1 MTDPNQ
7 AWKSPELVNRYLSG
21 VRGAIPLAAEQIDVM
36 VRVVEA
42 TSRDVTN
49 IADLGCGDGI
59 LAATLLKRHSQ
70 AKATLVDFSEP
81 MIAAARKELAPYGD
95 ACEFHLADLS
105 SAEWVDTA
113 RGRAPFDVVVSG
125 YAIHHTTDA
134 RKRLLYR
141 EIFELLRP
149 GGVFVNIEHVKSPT
163 ERLRELSDD
172 LIIDSLYPY
181 HLKQD
186 PTRTREDVA
195 DEFVHREDKHGN
207 ILALVEDQCQ
217 WLRDRGFAEVD
228 CYFKVLELAV
238 FGGCKPD
245 L

>member
-1 MTDPNQ
+1 MNDPNE
-7 AWKSPELVNRYLSG
+7 AWKSSALVTRYLTGIRS
-21 VRGAIPLAAEQIDVM
+21 AIPLASEQIDVM

-42 TSRDVTN
+42 TARDVTC

-59 LAATLLKRHSQ
+59 LAATLLERHPG

-81 MIAAARKELAPYGD
+81 MIVEARKALAPYGD

-105 SAEWVDTA
+105 SPEWVGA
-113 RGRAPFDVVVSG
+113 AGRRAPFDVIVSG
-125 YAIHHTTDA
+125 YAIHHTTDE
-134 RKRLLYR
+134 RKRVLYR

-149 GGVFVNIEHVKSPT
+149 GGVFVNIEHVKSPA
-163 ERLRELSDD
+163 EWLRELSDD
-172 LIIDSLYPY
+172 LIIDSLYTY
-181 HLKQD
+181 HKKQD

-207 ILALVEDQCQ
+207 ILALVEDQCA
-217 WLRDRGFAEVD
+217 WLREIGFEEVD

-238 FGGCKPD
+238 FGGRRP
-245 L
+245 

>member
-1 MTDPNQ
+1 MNMTSEI
-7 AWKSPELVNRYLSG
+7 WKSEELVNKYLTGMRS
-21 VRGAIPLAAEQIDVM
+21 AIPLVAEQIDVM
-36 VRVVEA
+36 LRVVAA
-42 TSRDVTN
+42 TVGDVTN

-59 LAATLLKRHSQ
+59 LAATLLERHAE

-81 MIAAARKELAPYGD
+81 MIAEARKALASYGD

-105 SAEWVDTA
+105 SAEWVDA
-113 RGRAPFDVVVSG
+113 AGGRAPFDVVVSG
-125 YAIHHTTDA
+125 YAIHHTTDE
-134 RKRLLYR
+134 RKRVLYR

-149 GGVFVNIEHVKSPT
+149 GGAFVNIEHVKSPT

-186 PTRTREDVA
+186 STRTREDVA

-207 ILALVEDQCQ
+207 ILALVEGQCA
-217 WLRDRGFAEVD
+217 WLREIGFEEVD

-238 FGGCKPD
+238 FGGRKP
-245 L
+245 

>member
-1 MTDPNQ
+1 MNDPNE
-7 AWKSPELVNRYLSG
+7 AWKSPALVNRYLTGLRS
-21 VRGAIPLAAEQIDVM
+21 AIPLAAEQIDVM
-36 VRVVEA
+36 MRIVDATARDA
-42 TSRDVTN
+42 TS

-59 LAATLLKRHSQ
+59 LAATLLKRYPH
-70 AKATLVDFSEP
+70 ARATLVDFSEP
-81 MIAAARKELAPYGD
+81 MIAAARNELAPYGD

-105 SAEWVDTA
+105 SAEWVDA
-113 RGRAPFDVVVSG
+113 AGRRAPFDVVVSG
-125 YAIHHTTDA
+125 YAIHHTTDE
-134 RKRLLYR
+134 RKRVLYR

-172 LIIDSLYPY
+172 LIIDSVYPY

-207 ILALVEDQCQ
+207 ILALVEDQCH
-217 WLRDRGFAEVD
+217 WLREIGFVDVD
-228 CYFKVLELAV
+228 CYFKILELAV
-238 FGGCKPD
+238 FGGRKSAN
-245 L
+245 